1 MKGYIAFVT
10 LLSTR
15 APPHHRRRT
24 GRMGVRSGRR
34 RGLARSSTGGWE
46 ELCACRGVGGDA
58 RRPWPS
64 HWHTM
69 IAQGRRVGELEPELY
84 FLGVSGQFHDLV
96 HTHHCRD
103 FGPYPVQYRGAAAPT
118 EPNSCAGS
126 CRTAHTMQTNNARG
140 ALNSTT
146 CPRFRTISQ
155 PSLCDPAHMF
165 ILPHAVQTWTLTP
178 FPMDSSLASHYFCSA
193 CRISSQMSSLVLG
206 HSIVTLTR
214 TALDT
219 LAESAL
225 VRPSRS
231 TNEPVDKFFM
241 ERLSRPFPWV
251 APRACATSTRL
262 TARCGGVWRATAM
275 SLCHRAKHRALRLI
289 AHARL
294 GKRVNL
300 YTPTCRCHH

>member
-1 MKGYIAFVT
+1 MPAGTGAVWLRALALSSRPKLGPASPIVASWFPCMWAVVWLIAAH
-10 LLSTR
+10 L
-15 APPHHRRRT
+15 
-24 GRMGVRSGRR
+24 
-34 RGLARSSTGGWE
+34 
-46 ELCACRGVGGDA
+46 
-58 RRPWPS
+58 
-64 HWHTM
+64 
-69 IAQGRRVGELEPELY
+69 
-84 FLGVSGQFHDLV
+84 

-126 CRTAHTMQTNNARG
+126 CPTAHTMQTNNARG

-251 APRACATSTRL
+251 APRACATSARL
-262 TARCGGVWRATAM
+262 TAR
-275 SLCHRAKHRALRLI
+275 
-289 AHARL
+289 
-294 GKRVNL
+294 
-300 YTPTCRCHH
+300 